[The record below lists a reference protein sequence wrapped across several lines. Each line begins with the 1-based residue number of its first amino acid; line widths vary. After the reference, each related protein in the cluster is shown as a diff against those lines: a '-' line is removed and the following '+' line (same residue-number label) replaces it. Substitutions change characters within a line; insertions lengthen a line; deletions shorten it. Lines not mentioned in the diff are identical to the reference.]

1 MGRMLLVFVSALFPL
16 LLMADTT
23 VAEQENPPHAGVNE
37 KIKESIVKIYTVAK
51 SPDFK
56 RPWNS
61 SIYRMSGSGAVIAGN
76 RILTNA
82 HVVANNTFLE
92 VRRYGETKRY
102 EAKVVA
108 VSHQADLA
116 IVTVKDPAFFE
127 GITPLQFGE
136 LPKIEQK
143 VAVFGYPTGGN
154 TLSITTGVVSRIEH
168 HRYVHSNEKFLAI
181 QVDAAINPGNS
192 GGPAISDGKI
202 VGVVMQS
209 RRRAQNIGYLV
220 PTVVIEHFLEDI
232 SDGYHDGFAHTGLTV
247 EKLEN
252 PTLRKFYNLDE
263 NETGELVVDW
273 VYNSSAKDVFQKEDI
288 ITAIDGHNIEN
299 DGTVEFRYHQYT
311 SWKYYV
317 DLHQMGEAVEF
328 DVIRKGKK
336 IKIALPLI
344 HRVDDMLLVKTIR
357 YDTMPS
363 YFIYGGYV
371 FTKLTSNLLSQLGSG
386 ALELRYLATQYPKAE
401 RREIV
406 LLLKVLAS
414 KLSVGNYNVGLWVI
428 DKLDGETFPDLETFY
443 RRLTQSKRPIALLTD
458 KEGVK
463 LAIDNA
469 LARSLNETILK
480 RYAIAKAHSDD
491 LTLTDA
497 NASCPLEKAGSGQQR

>member
-1 MGRMLLVFVSALFPL
+1 MVMQRMVAMVLLFCTLSLF
-16 LLMADTT
+16 
-23 VAEQENPPHAGVNE
+23 AEDAPQGINE
-37 KIKESIVKIYTVAK
+37 KIKESVVKIYTVSK
-51 SPDFK
+51 NPDFM

-61 SIYRMSGSGAVIAGN
+61 SIYRMSGSGAVIAGK

-82 HVVANNTFLE
+82 HVVANSTFIE

-102 EAKVVA
+102 QAKVLE

-116 IVTVKDPAFFE
+116 IITVEDAHFFDD
-127 GITPLQFGE
+127 ITPLEFGE
-136 LPKIEQK
+136 LPRIEQK

-209 RRRAQNIGYLV
+209 RNRAQNIGYLV
-220 PTVVIEHFLEDI
+220 PTVVIEHFLTDI
-232 SDGYHDGFAHTGLTV
+232 ADGRYDGFAHTGLTI

-252 PTLRKFYNLDE
+252 PTLRKLYHLDE
-263 NETGELVVDW
+263 NTTGELVVDW
-273 VYNSSAKDVFQKEDI
+273 VYNSPAKEVFQKEDI
-288 ITAIDGHNIEN
+288 ITAIDGHSIEN
-299 DGTVEFRYHQYT
+299 DGTVEFRYHEYT

-328 DVIRKGKK
+328 DVIRNGKK
-336 IKIALPLI
+336 IKVALPLTK
-344 HRVDDMLLVKTIR
+344 RVDDMLLVRTKR
-357 YDTMPS
+357 YDIMPS

-371 FTKLTSNLLSQLGSG
+371 FTRLTSNLLASLGSG
-386 ALELRYLATQYPKAE
+386 ALELRYLSTQLPTQE
-401 RREIV
+401 RKEIV

-414 KLSVGNYNVGLWVI
+414 KLSVGNYNVRLWVV
-428 DKLDGETFPDLETFY
+428 DTLDGEQFPDFKTFY
-443 RRLTQSKRPIALLTD
+443 RRMMSTKKPITVLAD
-458 KEGVK
+458 KDGVK
-463 LAIDNA
+463 LAIDNTEAKA
-469 LARSLNETILK
+469 LNAEILR
-480 RYAIAKAHSDD
+480 RYAIAREKSED
-491 LTLTDA
+491 L
-497 NASCPLEKAGSGQQR
+497 E